1 MFDIQKKDVILSGNT
16 KDDFMGVHTKYQV
29 IDKEAVPGLR
39 FPDIEILTDKED
51 IKQRAIDLQRC
62 LSLGNLEHSKIKIY
76 FEDDTSGKVV
86 DTTVWGL
93 TDKRVIL
100 KQGIVIPIKRI
111 TKVKF

>member
-1 MFDIQKKDVILSGNT
+1 MNAET
-16 KDDFMGVHTKYQV
+16 KHQI
-29 IDKEAVPGLR
+29 IDKEAVAGLN
-39 FPDIEILTDKED
+39 FPDVEVLNDKEE
-51 IKQRAIDLQRC
+51 IKQRAADLERC

-76 FEDDTSGKVV
+76 FEDDTSNKVV

-111 TKVKF
+111 TKIKF

>member
-1 MFDIQKKDVILSGNT
+1 MSTQT
-16 KDDFMGVHTKYQV
+16 KHQV
-29 IDKEAVPGLR
+29 IDKEAVAGLH
-39 FPDIEILTDKED
+39 FPDIDVLTDKEE
-51 IKQRAIDLQRC
+51 IKQRAADLQRC

-76 FEDDTSGKVV
+76 FEDDTSPKVV

-100 KQGIVIPIKRI
+100 KQGIVIPINRV

>member
-1 MFDIQKKDVILSGNT
+1 MDTQT
-16 KDDFMGVHTKYQV
+16 KHQV
-29 IDKEAVPGLR
+29 IDKEAVSGLR
-39 FPDIEILTDKED
+39 FPDTDVLIDKEE
-51 IKQRAIDLQRC
+51 IKQRAADLQRC

-76 FEDDTSGKVV
+76 FEDDTSHKVV

-100 KQGIVIPIKRI
+100 KQGIVIPIHRV

>member
-1 MFDIQKKDVILSGNT
+1 
-16 KDDFMGVHTKYQV
+16 
-29 IDKEAVPGLR
+29 
-39 FPDIEILTDKED
+39 
-51 IKQRAIDLQRC
+51 

-76 FEDDTSGKVV
+76 FEDDTSSKVV

-100 KQGIVIPIKRI
+100 KQGIVIPINRI

>member
-1 MFDIQKKDVILSGNT
+1 MDTST
-16 KDDFMGVHTKYQV
+16 KHQV
-29 IDKEAVPGLR
+29 IDKEAITGLH
-39 FPDIEILTDKED
+39 FPDAEVLTDKDE
-51 IKQRAIDLQRC
+51 IEQRAADLQRC

-76 FEDDTSGKVV
+76 FEDDVSSKVV

-100 KQGIVIPIKRI
+100 KQDIVIPINRV